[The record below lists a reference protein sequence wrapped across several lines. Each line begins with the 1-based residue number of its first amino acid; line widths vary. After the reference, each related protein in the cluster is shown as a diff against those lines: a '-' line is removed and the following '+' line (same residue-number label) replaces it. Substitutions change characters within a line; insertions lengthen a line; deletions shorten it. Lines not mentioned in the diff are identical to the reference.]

1 MCGSLLLSI
10 LEVYLIHKSCKS
22 FRQKQGKK
30 YWRLTPVTPRWWR
43 QSGAIVVFCVIQSNS
58 LTTMMNIWIMHNDR
72 ILEKSR
78 KLQFPF
84 IYPFWSKFNRK
95 CWTFTQWNAIIV
107 VLIKH
112 NWIINKTSECSV
124 AWLLE
129 MGMHWPPYLY
139 ENFFCNLQHKHFI
152 KATTKSITDG
162 RLWGSFWYNETET
175 AGQRLKWLYSWI
187 VNTRPAWRF
196 MFKFHGYEHLNCTIV
211 RLPQHRRGPGDEG
224 ILFLCE
230 LLKYILKLVLPLA
243 LSPILIH
250 TNWALS
256 IVTIPQNRWV

>member
-1 MCGSLLLSI
+1 MWPGCWRWGCTDHLIYMKTLESFVTSNINISLKQQPTASQMADYG
-10 LEVYLIHKSCKS
+10 YL
-22 FRQKQGKK
+22 
-30 YWRLTPVTPRWWR
+30 
-43 QSGAIVVFCVIQSNS
+43 
-58 LTTMMNIWIMHNDR
+58 
-72 ILEKSR
+72 
-78 KLQFPF
+78 
-84 IYPFWSKFNRK
+84 
-95 CWTFTQWNAIIV
+95 
-107 VLIKH
+107 
-112 NWIINKTSECSV
+112 
-124 AWLLE
+124 
-129 MGMHWPPYLY
+129 
-139 ENFFCNLQHKHFI
+139 
-152 KATTKSITDG
+152 
-162 RLWGSFWYNETET
+162 FWYNQTET

-256 IVTIPQNRWV
+256 IVTIQQNRWV

>member
-58 LTTMMNIWIMHNDR
+58 LTTWMNIWIMHNDR
-72 ILEKSR
+72 ILEKSI

-129 MGMHWPPYLY
+129 MGIHWPPYLY
-139 ENFFCNLQHKHFI
+139 ENL
-152 KATTKSITDG
+152 
-162 RLWGSFWYNETET
+162 E
-175 AGQRLKWLYSWI
+175 
-187 VNTRPAWRF
+187 
-196 MFKFHGYEHLNCTIV
+196 KFL
-211 RLPQHRRGPGDEG
+211 
-224 ILFLCE
+224 
-230 LLKYILKLVLPLA
+230 
-243 LSPILIH
+243 
-250 TNWALS
+250 
-256 IVTIPQNRWV
+256 

>member
-1 MCGSLLLSI
+1 MQCGLAA
-10 LEVYLIHKSCKS
+10 
-22 FRQKQGKK
+22 GD
-30 YWRLTPVTPRWWR
+30 
-43 QSGAIVVFCVIQSNS
+43 GDA
-58 LTTMMNIWIMHNDR
+58 LTTLFIWKLRKVFVTSNINISLKQQPTASSQMADYGD
-72 ILEKSR
+72 L
-78 KLQFPF
+78 
-84 IYPFWSKFNRK
+84 
-95 CWTFTQWNAIIV
+95 
-107 VLIKH
+107 
-112 NWIINKTSECSV
+112 
-124 AWLLE
+124 
-129 MGMHWPPYLY
+129 
-139 ENFFCNLQHKHFI
+139 
-152 KATTKSITDG
+152 
-162 RLWGSFWYNETET
+162 FWYNETET

-256 IVTIPQNRWV
+256 IVTIQQNRCGIKTGGRSWWMTWCWTW